1 MEKNKIE
8 KTPEKTKSA
17 ANLESIDPEIWD
29 ELSHLSV
36 KEQDALWF
44 PLTQKHL
51 REYKEG
57 KNDTDEFRQ
66 DELKLIFLHQIGA
79 ETRPQ
84 LDPAMKQRGFSF
96 DDAER
101 LKKFEQFGDFMKKI
115 KGEIEKQRERSNEP
129 VYIMVSGIGISGKA
143 TLRNVLTRELIH
155 DLPSLRVVAIDR
167 DYEKIFPPQIPA
179 DVYLVEDVHGL
190 DAEKDEHGKYGRLDG
205 IEGAPD
211 GFGMVVYALSPA
223 ATYKKSLVQRGASW
237 IRMGKIDLTAITHD
251 KEQKEGNIV
260 KKTADELKRT
270 LGVGRDWFRE
280 QLKVLRD
287 LKNRGTSIMVV
298 DPTELFKTLYG
309 FEDDPNLV
317 NKDFETALTEALEK

>member
-17 ANLESIDPEIWD
+17 ANLESVDPKIWD

-57 KNDTDEFRQ
+57 KSDTDEFRQ

-79 ETRPQ
+79 ETRPP

-96 DDAER
+96 DNTER
-101 LKKFEQFGDFMKKI
+101 LKKFEQFGDFIKKI
-115 KGEIEKQRERSNEP
+115 KGEIEKRREELNKP
-129 VYIMVSGIGISGKA
+129 VCIMVSGIGISGKA
-143 TLRNVLTRELIH
+143 TLRNVLTKELIH

-190 DAEKDEHGKYGRLDG
+190 DAKKDEHGKYKRFDG
-205 IEGAPD
+205 IEGMPD
-211 GFGMVVYALSPA
+211 GFGVVVYALSPA

-237 IRMGKIDLTAITHD
+237 IRMGKIDLTAIMHD

-260 KKTADELKRT
+260 RKTADELKRT
-270 LGVGRDWFRE
+270 LNVGREWFRE